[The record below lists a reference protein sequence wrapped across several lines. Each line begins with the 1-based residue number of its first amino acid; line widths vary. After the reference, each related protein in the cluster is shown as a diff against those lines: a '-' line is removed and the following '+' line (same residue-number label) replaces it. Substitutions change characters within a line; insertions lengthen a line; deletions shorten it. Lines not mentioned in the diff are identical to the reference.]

1 MKNKIRLMM
10 KKLWSLVVIVLWIAW
25 VVSPVPTLVAVM
37 VQEYRIEKLE
47 NRVNSLYVD
56 QDQPAESTRSTTY
69 SPPPV
74 ETSSTVDYSS
84 LYPPTDGEL
93 EILAKILYREAR
105 GVTDKAQQAAVVWCI
120 LNRVDDEYWGDTIE
134 QVATYPNAFAWVPDT
149 PVEEELMLL
158 VSDVCER
165 WNLEKSGV
173 ENVGRTL
180 PKEYLYFT
188 GDGERNNFTKEWRD
202 SKIWDWSL
210 PSPY

>member
-56 QDQPAESTRSTTY
+56 QDQPAESTRSITY
-69 SPPPV
+69 SPSPV

>member
-56 QDQPAESTRSTTY
+56 QDQPAESTRSITY
-69 SPPPV
+69 SPSPV

-120 LNRVDDEYWGDTIE
+120 LNRVDDGYWGDTIE
-134 QVATYPNAFAWVPDT
+134 RVATYPKAFAWVPDT